1 MEKTTSTLTIILL
14 AIQLSFAQSYTISG
28 YVFDE
33 ESGESLISATIYLPD
48 EGLGTVS
55 NIYGFY
61 SLTHSEGIKKIDFS
75 YIGYET
81 KSIELNLK
89 RDTSINIYLGSSVT
103 LDEVEI
109 VAEKNVDAPS
119 NVQMSQVNVSVAKIK
134 KTPMLLG
141 EVDVIKA
148 IQLLPGVQ
156 SGSEG
161 FNGLYVRGGS
171 PDQNLVI
178 LDGVPVYNISHL
190 FGIFS
195 VFNADALKNV
205 NLIKGGFPAQYGGR
219 LSSVL
224 DIRMKEGNLKKF
236 EGEGSIGLISSKLT
250 LQGPI
255 VNDKTSFLISG
266 RRTYADVVARPFI
279 KKANNNSED
288 TEVDP
293 TIYFYDLNAKLQHVI
308 NDNHRLFLSGYFGQ
322 DKFNF
327 KLTEDELESSGGINW
342 GNRIGALRW
351 NWKLSDQLFANS
363 TLTYSN
369 YNLDITSAFKD
380 VEENQTTEFSSKYLS
395 GIEDYAARLDID
407 YIPNPNNYIK
417 FGGGVINHSYDPGA
431 IALNFIAEATNIDT
445 LIGTTNQKSTE
456 LYAYLQDEIT
466 LGKLKANLGVHFSG
480 FDVDDTFYT
489 SVQPRI
495 GLRYLVN
502 EDLSIKA
509 SYSQMAQYINLLTS
523 EALLLPTDL
532 WVPSTARIK
541 PQTSWQ
547 AAAGVSAT
555 VSENFNLTVE
565 GFYKKMNNVLSFNEG
580 ASFIAALD
588 GDWQD
593 KVSQGVGEAYGAE
606 FLLQKKEGKLT
617 GWIGYTL
624 AWNTRQFD
632 NINFGKKYPFRYD
645 RRNDLSVVLSY
656 ELNDRITFSGNWVYG
671 TGNAVTLPIY
681 DVPTEVFR
689 FTDNRGTQTEDF
701 NYYSGINEKNS
712 FRMSDFHRLD
722 LGVSF
727 HKKKRW
733 GERTWVIGIYN
744 AYAHNNPFFMYVDED
759 YDFDPNTQR
768 EYFTKTF
775 KEIAILPLIPSVAY
789 NFKF

>member
-1 MEKTTSTLTIILL
+1 MLL
-14 AIQLSFAQSYTISG
+14 AVQLIIAQSYTISG
-28 YVFDE
+28 YVYDE
-33 ESGESLISATIYLPD
+33 ESGESLISATVYLPD
-48 EGLGTVS
+48 AEVGTVS

-61 SLTHSEGIKKIDFS
+61 SLTHEAGPKQVDFS

-81 KSIELNLK
+81 KSIMIDLE
-89 RDTSINIYLGSSVT
+89 RDTSINIFLGSAVT

-109 VAEKNVDAPS
+109 VAEKDVDAPT
-119 NVQMSQVNVSVAKIK
+119 NVQMSQVNVSVAQIK

-255 VNDKTSFLISG
+255 ISDKTSFLISG
-266 RRTYADVVARPFI
+266 RRTYADIIANPFI
-279 KKANNNSED
+279 KRANRDSESK
-288 TEVDP
+288 VDP
-293 TIYFYDLNAKLQHVI
+293 TVYFYDVNAKLQHVF
-308 NDNHRLFLSGYFGQ
+308 NDKHRVFLSGYFGQ
-322 DKFNF
+322 DRFNF
-327 KLTEDELESSGGINW
+327 KLTEDELETDGGLDW
-342 GNRIGALRW
+342 GNQIGALRW
-351 NWKLSDQLFANS
+351 NWKLNDRLFANTS
-363 TLTYSN
+363 LTYSN
-369 YNLDITSAFKD
+369 YDLDIFNSFKD
-380 VEENQTTEFSSKYLS
+380 VEIDQTTEFSTKYVS
-395 GIEDYAARLDID
+395 SIEDYAARLDLD
-407 YIPNPNNYIK
+407 FIPNPNHYLK
-417 FGGGVINHSYDPGA
+417 FGGGAIRHSYDPGA
-431 IALNFIAEATNIDT
+431 LTVNFVSDQTSIDT
-445 LIGTTNQKSTE
+445 LFGTINQRSTE
-456 LYAYLQDEIT
+456 FYAYAQDEIT
-466 LGKLKANLGVHFSG
+466 FGNLKANLGIHVSG
-480 FDVDDTFYT
+480 FDVDDTFY
-489 SVQPRI
+489 SSIQPRI

-523 EALLLPTDL
+523 ESLLLPTDL
-532 WVPSTARIK
+532 WVPSTGRIK
-541 PQTSWQ
+541 PQDSWQ
-547 AAAGVSAT
+547 AAAGISAT
-555 VSENFNLTVE
+555 FMENYNLTVE
-565 GFYKKMNNVLSFNEG
+565 GFYKKMNNVISLNEG
-580 ASFIAALD
+580 ASFLSAVN

-593 KVSQGVGEAYGAE
+593 QVTQGQGEAYGLE
-606 FLLQKKEGKLT
+606 FLIQKKEGKLT
-617 GWIGYTL
+617 GWLGYTL
-624 AWNTRQFD
+624 SWNNRQFD
-632 NINFGKKYPFRYD
+632 GINFGRPFPFRFD
-645 RRNDLSVVLSY
+645 RRHDLALVLSY
-656 ELNDRITFSGNWVYG
+656 EINDRISLSGNWVYG

-681 DVPTEVFR
+681 DVPTNVWKS
-689 FTDNRGTQTEDF
+689 NNPNGTERLDF
-701 NYYSGINEKNS
+701 NFFTGVNEKNS

-727 HKKKRW
+727 RKKKKW
-733 GERTWVIGIYN
+733 GERTWVIGVYN
-744 AYAHNNPFFMYVDED
+744 AYIHNNPFFISLDNDEVLDED
-759 YDFDPNTQR
+759 TGQVTR
-768 EYFTKTF
+768 TRTF
-775 KEIAILPLIPSVAY
+775 KEIAILPLIPSISY

>member
-1 MEKTTSTLTIILL
+1 MKTTISTLTAILF
-14 AIQLSFAQSYTISG
+14 AIQISFAQSYTISG
-28 YVFDE
+28 YVFDA

-48 EGLGTVS
+48 EGEGTVS

-61 SLTHSEGIKKIDFS
+61 SLTHKAGPKTLDFS

-81 KSIELNLK
+81 KSVVLDLQQ
-89 RDTSINIYLGSSVT
+89 DTSFNIYLGSSVT

-109 VAEKNVDAPS
+109 IAERDADAPT
-119 NVQMSQVNVSVAKIK
+119 NVQMSQVNVSVAQIK

-205 NLIKGGFPAQYGGR
+205 TLIKGGFPAQYGGR

-236 EGEGSIGLISSKLT
+236 EGEGSIGAISSKLT

-255 VNDKTSFLISG
+255 VSDKTSFLISG
-266 RRTYADVVARPFI
+266 RRTYADLIAKPFI
-279 KKANNNSED
+279 KRANRNNESQ
-288 TEVDP
+288 VDP
-293 TIYFYDLNAKLQHVI
+293 TLYFYDFNAKLQHVI
-308 NDNHRLFLSGYFGQ
+308 NDSHRLFLSGYFGQ

-327 KLTEDELESSGGINW
+327 KLTEDELESAGGINW
-342 GNRIGALRW
+342 GNKIGALRW
-351 NWKLSDQLFANS
+351 NWKLSDRLFANT

-369 YNLDITSAFKD
+369 YDLDINSSFKD
-380 VEENQTTEFSSKYLS
+380 VEANRTTEFSSKYIS
-395 GIEDYAARLDID
+395 AIEDYAARFDLDF
-407 YIPNPNNYIK
+407 IPNPNNYIK
-417 FGGGVINHSYDPGA
+417 FGGGAINHSYDPGA
-431 IALNFIAEATNIDT
+431 ITLNFVAEQTNIDT
-445 LIGTTNQKSTE
+445 LLGTTNQKSTE
-456 LYAYLQDEIT
+456 MYAYLQDEIT
-466 LGKLKANLGVHFSG
+466 LGKLKANIGLHFSA

-489 SVQPRI
+489 SLQPRI

-502 EDLSIKA
+502 QDLSFKA
-509 SYSQMAQYINLLTS
+509 SYTQMAQYINLLTS
-523 EALLLPTDL
+523 ESLLLPTDL

-547 AAAGVSAT
+547 AAAGISAT
-555 VSENFNLTVE
+555 VRENYNLTVE
-565 GFYKKMNNVLSFNEG
+565 GFYKKMDNVLSFNEG
-580 ASFIAALD
+580 ASFLAALD
-588 GDWQD
+588 GDWQS

-606 FLLQKKEGKLT
+606 VLLQKKEGKLT
-617 GWIGYTL
+617 GWVGYTL
-624 AWNTRQFD
+624 SWNTRQFD
-632 NINFGKKYPFRYD
+632 NINFGNKYPFRYD
-645 RRNDLSVVLSY
+645 RRHDLSVVLSY
-656 ELNDRITFSGNWVYG
+656 DLNDRISFSGNWVYG

-681 DVPTEVFR
+681 DVPTEVYR
-689 FTDNRGTQTEDF
+689 YGNGQEVVGEDF
-701 NYYSGINEKNS
+701 NSYSGINEKNS
-712 FRMSDFHRLD
+712 FRMSNFHRMD

-727 HKKKRW
+727 HKKKKW
-733 GERTWVIGIYN
+733 GERTWVISVYN
-744 AYAHNNPFFMYVDED
+744 AYAHNNPFYISLDTD
-759 YDFDPNTQR
+759 YEFNEVTQQGVETR
-768 EYFTKTF
+768 TF

>member
-1 MEKTTSTLTIILL
+1 MKKTTSTLTIILL
-14 AIQLSFAQSYTISG
+14 AMQFIIAQSYTISG
-28 YVFDE
+28 YVYDA
-33 ESGESLISATIYLPD
+33 ESGESLISATVYLPD
-48 EGLGTVS
+48 EGEGTVS

-61 SLTHSEGIKKIDFS
+61 SLTHEVGPKQVDFS

-81 KSIELNLK
+81 KSVSIDLT
-89 RDTSINIYLGSSVT
+89 RDTSINIYLGSYVT

-109 VAEKNVDAPS
+109 VAEKDVDAPT
-119 NVQMSQVNVSVAKIK
+119 NVQMSQVNVSVAQIK

-255 VNDKTSFLISG
+255 ISDKTSFLVSG
-266 RRTYADVVARPFI
+266 RRTYADLVAKPFI
-279 KKANNNSED
+279 KSANNNSTD
-288 TEVDP
+288 TKVDP
-293 TIYFYDLNAKLQHVI
+293 TIYFYDFNAKLQHVV

-322 DKFNF
+322 DRFNF
-327 KLTEDELESSGGINW
+327 KLTEQELESSGGINW
-342 GNRIGALRW
+342 GNKIGALRW
-351 NWKLSDQLFANS
+351 NWKLSDQLFANT

-369 YNLDITSAFKD
+369 YDLDITSAFKD
-380 VEENQTTEFSSKYLS
+380 VEVNQTTEFSSKYLS
-395 GIEDYAARLDID
+395 GIEDYAARVDLD
-407 YIPNPNNYIK
+407 YIPNPNHYIK
-417 FGGGVINHSYDPGA
+417 FGGGAIKHSYDPGA
-431 IALNFIAEATNIDT
+431 ISLNFLADATNIDT
-445 LIGTTNQKSTE
+445 LIGTTNQQSTE

-466 LGKLKANLGVHFSG
+466 VGKLKANLGIHFSG

-489 SVQPRI
+489 SLQPRI

-509 SYSQMAQYINLLTS
+509 SYTQMAQYINLLTS

-532 WVPSTARIK
+532 WVPSTAKIK

-555 VSENFNLTVE
+555 VKENFNLTVE

-580 ASFIAALD
+580 ASFLAALD
-588 GDWQD
+588 GDWQT

-617 GWIGYTL
+617 GWVGYTL
-624 AWNTRQFD
+624 SWNTRQFD
-632 NINFGKKYPFRYD
+632 NINFGNKYPFRYD
-645 RRNDLSVVLSY
+645 RRHDLSLVLSY

-671 TGNAVTLPIY
+671 TGNAITLPIY
-681 DVPTEVFR
+681 DVPTQVFR
-689 FTDNRGTQTEDF
+689 YDDPNRGQIEDF
-701 NYYSGINEKNS
+701 NYYSGIDEKNS

-733 GERTWVIGIYN
+733 GERTWVIGVYN
-744 AYAHNNPFFMYVDED
+744 AYAHNNPFFMFVDED
-759 YDFDPNTQR
+759 FNFDPNTQQGTV
-768 EYFTKTF
+768 TKTF
-775 KEIAILPLIPSVAY
+775 KEIAILPIIPSIAY

>member
-1 MEKTTSTLTIILL
+1 LKKTTSTLTIILL
-14 AIQLSFAQSYTISG
+14 AMQFLIAQSYTISG
-28 YVFDE
+28 YVYDA
-33 ESGESLISATIYLPD
+33 ESGESLISATVYLPN
-48 EGLGTVS
+48 EGVGTVS

-61 SLTHSEGIKKIDFS
+61 SLTHEAGPQQVDFS

-81 KSIELNLK
+81 KSITLELK

-109 VAEKNVDAPS
+109 FAEKDVDAPT
-119 NVQMSQVNVSVAKIK
+119 NVQMSQVNVSVAQIK

-205 NLIKGGFPAQYGGR
+205 TLIKGGFPAQYGGR

-255 VNDKTSFLISG
+255 ITDKTSFLISG
-266 RRTYADVVARPFI
+266 RRTYADVIARPFI
-279 KKANNNSED
+279 KSANKNAE
-288 TEVDP
+288 TQVDP
-293 TIYFYDLNAKLQHVI
+293 TVYFYDFNAKLQHVI

-322 DKFNF
+322 DRFNF
-327 KLTEDELESSGGINW
+327 KLTEDEFETDGGIDW
-342 GNRIGALRW
+342 GNQIGALRW
-351 NWKLSDQLFANS
+351 NWKLSDRLFANT

-369 YNLDITSAFKD
+369 YDLDISSSFKD
-380 VEENQTTEFSSKYLS
+380 VEVDGTTEFSSKYIS
-395 GIEDYAARLDID
+395 SIEDYASRLDID
-407 YIPNPNNYIK
+407 YIPNPGHYVK
-417 FGGGVINHSYDPGA
+417 FGGGIIKHSYDPGA
-431 IALNFIAEATNIDT
+431 ITVNFISDQTTLDAE
-445 LIGTTNQKSTE
+445 IGTTNQKSTE
-456 LYAYLQDEIT
+456 MYAYAQDEVT
-466 LGKLKANLGVHFSG
+466 LGNLKANLGLHFSA
-480 FDVDDTFYT
+480 FDVDETFYT
-489 SVQPRI
+489 SIQPRI

-502 EDLSIKA
+502 DDLSIKA

-532 WVPSTARIK
+532 WVPSTGRIK
-541 PQTSWQ
+541 PQESWQ
-547 AAAGVSAT
+547 AAAGISAT
-555 VSENFNLTVE
+555 VRENFNITVE
-565 GFYKKMNNVLSFNEG
+565 GFYKKMNNVISFSEGSSFLSVVG
-580 ASFIAALD
+580 T
-588 GDWQD
+588 DWQD
-593 KVSQGVGEAYGAE
+593 KVTQGQGEAYGAE
-606 FLLQKKEGKLT
+606 FLLQKKEGNLT

-624 AWNTRQFD
+624 SWNTRQFD
-632 NINFGKKYPFRYD
+632 DINFGNRFPFRYD
-645 RRNDLSVVLSY
+645 RRHDLAIVLSY
-656 ELNDRITFSGNWVYG
+656 ELNDRISFSGNWVYG
-671 TGNAVTLPIY
+671 TGNAVTLPVY
-681 DVPTEVFR
+681 EVPTSVWISNQPNGLTRTDFR
-689 FTDNRGTQTEDF
+689 SYT
-701 NYYSGINEKNS
+701 GINDKNS
-712 FRMSDFHRLD
+712 FRMSNFHRLD

-727 HKKKRW
+727 RKKKKW
-733 GERTWVIGIYN
+733 GERTWVVGVYN
-744 AYAHNNPFFMYVDED
+744 AYMHNNPFFISLDTDTRIDTE
-759 YDFDPNTQR
+759 TGER
-768 EYFTKTF
+768 TRTRTF
-775 KEIAILPLIPSVAY
+775 NEIAMLPIIPSIAY

>member
-61 SLTHSEGIKKIDFS
+61 SLTHGEGIKKIDFS

-81 KSIELNLK
+81 KSIELNLQ

-119 NVQMSQVNVSVAKIK
+119 NVQMSQVNVSVAQIK

-351 NWKLSDQLFANS
+351 NWKLSDQLFANT

-369 YNLDITSAFKD
+369 YDLDITSAFKD
-380 VEENQTTEFSSKYLS
+380 VEVNQTTEFSSKYLS

-431 IALNFIAEATNIDT
+431 IALNFVADATNIDT

-466 LGKLKANLGVHFSG
+466 LGKIKANVGVHFSG

-509 SYSQMAQYINLLTS
+509 SYTQMAQYINLLTS

-632 NINFGKKYPFRYD
+632 NINFRKKYPFRYD
-645 RRNDLSVVLSY
+645 RRNDLSIVLSY

-681 DVPTEVFR
+681 DVPTEVYR
-689 FTDNRGTQTEDF
+689 FTDNRGNQSEDF

-733 GERTWVIGIYN
+733 GERTWVIGVYN

-759 YDFDPNTQR
+759 YNFDPNTQR
-768 EYFTKTF
+768 EYITKTF

>member
-1 MEKTTSTLTIILL
+1 M
-14 AIQLSFAQSYTISG
+14 AIHLSIAQSYTISG
-28 YVFDE
+28 YVYDA
-33 ESGESLISATIYLPD
+33 ESGESLISATIYLP
-48 EGLGTVS
+48 EESLGTVS

-61 SLTHSEGIKKIDFS
+61 SLTHTAGPKEVDFS

-81 KSIELNLK
+81 KRITIDLQQ
-89 RDTSINIYLGSSVT
+89 DTSINIYLGSSVT
-103 LDEVEI
+103 LEEVEI
-109 VAEKNVDAPS
+109 IAERDVDAPS
-119 NVQMSQVNVSVAKIK
+119 NVQMSQVNVSVEQIK

-195 VFNADALKNV
+195 VFNADAVKNV

-266 RRTYADVVARPFI
+266 RRTYADLIAKPFI
-279 KKANNNSED
+279 RSANRNSESK
-288 TEVDP
+288 VDP
-293 TIYFYDLNAKLQHVI
+293 TLYFYDLNAKIQHVI

-322 DKFNF
+322 DKFDF
-327 KLTEDELESSGGINW
+327 QLTEEELETKGGIDW
-342 GNRIGALRW
+342 GNKIGALRW
-351 NWKLSDQLFANS
+351 NWKLNDQLFANTS
-363 TLTYSN
+363 FTYSN
-369 YNLDITSAFKD
+369 YDLNILTSFKD
-380 VEENQTTEFSSKYLS
+380 VEENKTTEFSSKYIS
-395 GIEDYAARLDID
+395 AIEDYAARLDLD
-407 YIPNPNNYIK
+407 YIPNPNHYIK
-417 FGGGVINHSYDPGA
+417 FGGGAISHSYDPGA
-431 IALNFIAEATNIDT
+431 IALNFIAEETNIDT
-445 LIGTTNQKSTE
+445 LIGTASQTSTE
-456 LYAYLQDEIT
+456 MYAYLQDEIT
-466 LGKLKANLGVHFSG
+466 VGNLKANIGLHFSA

-523 EALLLPTDL
+523 ESLLLPTDL
-532 WVPSTARIK
+532 WVPSTAKIK

-547 AAAGVSAT
+547 AAAGISAT
-555 VSENFNLTVE
+555 VKENYNLTVE
-565 GFYKKMNNVLSFNEG
+565 GFYKKMDNVLSFNEG
-580 ASFIAALD
+580 ASFLTALN
-588 GDWQD
+588 GSWQD

-606 FLLQKKEGKLT
+606 FLIQKKEGKLT
-617 GWIGYTL
+617 GWVGYTL
-624 AWNTRQFD
+624 SWNTRQFD
-632 NINFGKKYPFRYD
+632 NINFGNKYPYRYD

-656 ELNDRITFSGNWVYG
+656 DLTDRISFSGTWVYG

-681 DVPTEVFR
+681 DVPTEVYR
-689 FTDNRGTQTEDF
+689 NNDPRSGQPDF
-701 NYYSGINEKNS
+701 FNSYSGINEKNS

-722 LGVSF
+722 LGLSF
-727 HKKKRW
+727 TKKKRW
-733 GERTWVIGIYN
+733 GQRIWSFGVYN
-744 AYAHNNPFFMYVDED
+744 AYAHNNPFYISLDTDFT
-759 YDFDPNTQR
+759 FDPITQTGTETR
-768 EYFTKTF
+768 TF
-775 KEIAILPLIPSVAY
+775 KEIAILPLIPSISY
-789 NFKF
+789 SFKFK

>member
-1 MEKTTSTLTIILL
+1 M
-14 AIQLSFAQSYTISG
+14 AVQLSIAQSYTISG
-28 YVFDE
+28 YVYDA
-33 ESGESLISATIYLPD
+33 ESGESLISATIYLP
-48 EGLGTVS
+48 EESEGTVS

-61 SLTHSEGIKKIDFS
+61 SLTHEAGPKSLDFS

-81 KSIELNLK
+81 KSIDFDLQQ
-89 RDTSINIYLGSSVT
+89 DTSFTVYLSSAVT
-103 LDEVEI
+103 LDEVQI
-109 VAEKNVDAPS
+109 IAERDVDAPS
-119 NVQMSQVNVSVAKIK
+119 NVQMSQVNVSVAQIK

-205 NLIKGGFPAQYGGR
+205 TLIKGGFPAQYGGR

-255 VNDKTSFLISG
+255 ISDKTSFLLSG
-266 RRTYADVVARPFI
+266 RRTYADLIAKPFI
-279 KKANNNSED
+279 KRANTNSESK
-288 TEVDP
+288 VDP
-293 TIYFYDLNAKLQHVI
+293 SLYFYDLNAKLQHVI
-308 NDNHRLFLSGYFGQ
+308 NDDHRLFLSGYFGE
-322 DKFNF
+322 DKFIF
-327 KLTEDELESSGGINW
+327 KLTEDELESTGGINW
-342 GNRIGALRW
+342 GNKIGALRW
-351 NWKLSDQLFANS
+351 NWKLSDQLFANTS
-363 TLTYSN
+363 LTYSK
-369 YNLDITSAFKD
+369 YNLDIVSAFKD
-380 VEENQTTEFSSKYLS
+380 VEENRTTEFSSKYIS
-395 GIEDYAARLDID
+395 AIEDYAARLDID

-417 FGGGVINHSYDPGA
+417 FGGGAISHSYDPGA
-431 IALNFIAEATNIDT
+431 ITLNFVADQTNIDT

-456 LYAYLQDEIT
+456 MYAYLQDEIT
-466 LGKLKANLGVHFSG
+466 IGNLKANVGVHFSA

-489 SVQPRI
+489 SLQPRI

-509 SYSQMAQYINLLTS
+509 SYTQMAQYINLLTS
-523 EALLLPTDL
+523 ESLLLPTDL
-532 WVPSTARIK
+532 WVPSTAKIK

-555 VSENFNLTVE
+555 VRENYNVTVE
-565 GFYKKMNNVLSFNEG
+565 GFYKKMDNVLSFNEG
-580 ASFIAALD
+580 ASFLAALD
-588 GDWQD
+588 GDWQS
-593 KVSQGVGEAYGAE
+593 KVAQGVGEAYGAE

-624 AWNTRQFD
+624 SWNTRQYD
-632 NINFGKKYPFRYD
+632 DINFGRKYPYRYD
-645 RRNDLSVVLSY
+645 RRHDLSIVLSY

-671 TGNAVTLPIY
+671 TGNAITLPIY
-681 DVPTEVFR
+681 DVPTEIYRFGNGQGQT
-689 FTDNRGTQTEDF
+689 FTDF
-701 NYYSGINEKNS
+701 NSYSGINEKNS

-727 HKKKRW
+727 HKKKKW
-733 GERTWVIGIYN
+733 GERTWVIGVYN
-744 AYAHNNPFFMYVDED
+744 AYAHNNPFYMSLDTD
-759 YDFDPNTQR
+759 YEFDPITQQGFETR
-768 EYFTKTF
+768 TF